1 MAACAEGASEASAV
15 QSVWLD
21 CDPGHDDMLAI
32 ILAGHHPNLSLI
44 GISTVHGNQA
54 VQKTAINAAR
64 VCVLAR
70 LDTVDVVQGQATP
83 LVRSGNLC
91 PEIHGESG
99 LDGTA
104 LLPHPDD
111 PAVLARLARW
121 SGCKAPVVMAEQIL
135 QSPTPV
141 ALVAT
146 GCLTNVALALTLY
159 PELKHKLSRIVIMG
173 GAIGVGNMNPVAEF
187 NIMTDPEAARIVFDA
202 GLEIEVT
209 MIPLEVTHTAL
220 ITPQV
225 EMAIKAQCADRFAQ
239 CILEL
244 LSFFKGTYRKVFR
257 MDEAPCHDP
266 CAMAFLIDPSKFT
279 ASKMRVDIEAASTL
293 TAGQTVCDTYHM
305 SKHPKNATVATAI
318 DVEWF
323 WREVVASLG
332 RAAPKGGHLGGDAR
346 VAD

>member
-1 MAACAEGASEASAV
+1 
-15 QSVWLD
+15 
-21 CDPGHDDMLAI
+21 
-32 ILAGHHPNLSLI
+32 
-44 GISTVHGNQA
+44 
-54 VQKTAINAAR
+54 
-64 VCVLAR
+64 
-70 LDTVDVVQGQATP
+70 
-83 LVRSGNLC
+83 
-91 PEIHGESG
+91 
-99 LDGTA
+99 
-104 LLPHPDD
+104 
-111 PAVLARLARW
+111 
-121 SGCKAPVVMAEQIL
+121 
-135 QSPTPV
+135 
-141 ALVAT
+141 
-146 GCLTNVALALTLY
+146 
-159 PELKHKLSRIVIMG
+159 
-173 GAIGVGNMNPVAEF
+173 
-187 NIMTDPEAARIVFDA
+187 MTDPEAARIVFEA
-202 GLEIEVT
+202 GLEIELT

-225 EMAIKAQCADRFAQ
+225 EMAIRAQCADRFAQ

-244 LSFFKGTYRKVFR
+244 LSFFKGTCELPRIPRVLLRCRPQHCQNTDASDVSDSMSTGSVCRPRCAPTHCLRPRTVASLTDRKVFR

-279 ASKMRVDIEAASTL
+279 ASKMRVDIEATSTL